1 MKKKFKENQ
10 YLPLTFKY
18 IELFKSKNIVK
29 LNSNITYYL
38 QSNKYDTN
46 FLIREKPLKHLTR
59 ML

>member
-1 MKKKFKENQ
+1 MRKKFKEKQ
-10 YLPLTFKY
+10 KLPLTFKY

-38 QSNKYDTN
+38 QSEKYDTS
-46 FLIREKPLKHLTR
+46 FLSREKPLKHFTR